1 MREVISTVATA
12 VVALLVIGAAVFGGG
27 DRSIFVPVPET
38 TAESFAHDIATR
50 RYDLALNFLAAG
62 TRRGETAERLRAR
75 FEPVL
80 AVGKV
85 NGVDSEPQWTNQDR
99 ASARARI
106 AGSRGTASFDL
117 GFVRENGLWKIDRL
131 PDLVR

>member
-1 MREVISTVATA
+1 MREVIATIATA
-12 VVALLVIGAAVFGGG
+12 VVALLVIAAAVFGGG
-27 DRSIFVPVPET
+27 DRSIFVPVPEA
-38 TAESFAHDIATR
+38 TAESFAHNIATR
-50 RYDLALNFLAAG
+50 RYDLALNFLAAD
-62 TRRGETAERLRAR
+62 TRRGETAEGLRTR

-85 NGVDSEPQWTNQDR
+85 NGVDSEPQWRKRDH

-106 AGSRGTASFDL
+106 AGSRGTATFDL